1 MAILRYVIILIA
13 FFGVL
18 YVFRAPL
25 QTAGPTLTQSVLIP
39 LQRFFYDLKSATSS
53 IAGYKV
59 LPGTDDSIYPTGLNS
74 STTATV
80 SAPKKDLTT
89 GDAYTKTASAV
100 DKLPPVKSDAASH
113 EDSALTVSG
122 IIRLTNVER
131 SKKGMSTL
139 TNNSVLNKSATAKV
153 QDMFSQQYFEHVS
166 PSGVSVTDL
175 VNKEGYQ
182 YIVIGENLAL
192 GNFGGDAQVLAAW
205 MASPGHRANILDPR
219 YDEIGVAVGRGMY
232 NGRMQWLAVQH
243 FGKPLSSCP
252 VVDSQLKSSIESTRL
267 SLEGKEINLTKEK
280 ADIDK
285 SDPNESSYRERVIQY
300 NDDVQGYNRQ
310 LEAFKTAVE
319 QYNESVK
326 KFNSCAGLTS

>member
-1 MAILRYVIILIA
+1 MAAFRYIVILLA

-18 YVFRAPL
+18 YYFKVPL
-25 QTAGPTLTQSVLIP
+25 QNAGPSLSQTVLSPISN
-39 LQRFFYDLKSATSS
+39 FFHDLGSATSS
-53 IAGYKV
+53 IGGYKV
-59 LPGTDDSIYPTGLNS
+59 LPGTEDSIYPKGLQSSSTVPVSGYGIANSPAKTNS
-74 STTATV
+74 S
-80 SAPKKDLTT
+80 
-89 GDAYTKTASAV
+89 V
-100 DKLPPVKSDAASH
+100 DKLPPVESNLASH
-113 EDSALTVSG
+113 EDSALTVAG
-122 IIRLTNVER
+122 IVKLTNAER
-131 SKKGMSTL
+131 TKKGLKALAS
-139 TNNSVLNKSATAKV
+139 NSVLEKSATAKV

-175 VNKEGYQ
+175 VNKQGYQ

-192 GNFGGDAQVLAAW
+192 GNFGGDAQVVAAW
-205 MASPGHRANILDPR
+205 MASPGHRANILDAR

-252 VVDSQLKSSIESTRL
+252 VIDSQLKSSIESTRV
-267 SLEGKEINLTKEK
+267 SLEAREKNLTKEK

-300 NDDVQGYNRQ
+300 NDDVQQYNRQ
-310 LEAFKTAVE
+310 LEAFKAAVE

-326 KFNSCAGLTS
+326 TFNSCAGLTS